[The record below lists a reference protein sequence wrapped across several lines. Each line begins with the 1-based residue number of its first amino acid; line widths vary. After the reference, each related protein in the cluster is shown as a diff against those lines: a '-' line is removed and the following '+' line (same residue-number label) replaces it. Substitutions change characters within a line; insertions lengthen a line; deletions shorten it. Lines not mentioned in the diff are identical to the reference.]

1 MATQAAYVPPSLRAG
16 APELAEGAA
25 ARRVRGLVNRLAE
38 GNVESVAAA
47 AAALLQEHSR
57 AAVSRAVTAEIL
69 AAAVRGPRASPQ
81 FASVCAAF
89 VVGLGTAAR
98 DAALGANFAAAVA
111 ATFEEQYAAADSL
124 ALRNLT
130 LLLAYLHT
138 FGLLSSQPMYSFL
151 GRLCERFA
159 ELDVASSVQLLQAC
173 GMNMRHA
180 DPQAM
185 KDYIGALQ
193 SKAAAASA
201 TASADGTANSAKEV
215 GLSKRVRF
223 MLDAILDIK
232 NNRRRREEE
241 EPPSHARLKR
251 WLRKLGEAPVHLA
264 SVTWERLAEP
274 GKRGQWWLPSA
285 ESLRGTATATTAA
298 GVEDE
303 ALVKLAAAQRM
314 NTDARRAV
322 FFAVMSAEDAADA
335 FERIT
340 RLKLA
345 GKQDREVMRVI
356 VECCLQEKLF
366 NKYYALL
373 AARLCAVDKNHKFT
387 LQYAVWDQFKQLPDM
402 ELRRSTNLARL
413 LSHLIGSG
421 DLPLSVLKAVDFVD
435 PKAMKARA
443 VLHFR
448 VLFEDLLL
456 ASRPDSVLAAIFSRV
471 ATAPALG
478 ALRSGLVLFLNH
490 NIRSHAASLGGG
502 ERAKLLQR
510 RCRVATKAL
519 AMTSV

>member
-1 MATQAAYVPPSLRAG
+1 MESPSGR
-16 APELAEGAA
+16 P
-25 ARRVRGLVNRLAE
+25 ARPASWSPVY
-38 GNVESVAAA
+38 
-47 AAALLQEHSR
+47 SR

-89 VVGLGTAAR
+89 VVGLGTEAR

-111 ATFEEQYAAADSL
+111 ANFEVRPPSILGCMAMARPIRPEFNAYPRSLLRPPSPPQDQYAAGDSL

-151 GRLCERFA
+151 GRLCELFA

-173 GMNMRHA
+173 GMSLRHA

-193 SKAAAASA
+193 AKAAAAV
-201 TASADGTANSAKEV
+201 TASVDGTAKSAKEA

-241 EPPSHARLKR
+241 EPPSHAHLKR

-264 SVTWERLAEP
+264 SVTWKRLAEP

-285 ESLRGTATATTAA
+285 ESLRGTATATTAT

-335 FERIT
+335 FERLT

-366 NKYYALL
+366 NEYYALL
-373 AARLCAVDKNHKFT
+373 AARLCAGDKNHKFT

-421 DLPLSVLKAVDFVD
+421 GLPLSVLKAVDFVD

-456 ASRPDSVLAAIFSRV
+456 ASWPDSVLAATFSRV
-471 ATAPALG
+471 AMAPVLG

-490 NIRSHAASLGGG
+490 DIRLHATSLGGG

-519 AMTSV
+519 AIASV